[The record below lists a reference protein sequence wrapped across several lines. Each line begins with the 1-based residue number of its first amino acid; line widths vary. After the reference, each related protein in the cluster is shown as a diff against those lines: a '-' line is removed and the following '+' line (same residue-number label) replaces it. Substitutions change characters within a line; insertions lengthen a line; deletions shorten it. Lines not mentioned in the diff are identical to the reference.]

1 MIICT
6 FLSSYTQLI
15 DAVTATLVWLS
26 NDEFYTKVLLCTF
39 RAELMQL
46 FWTVDTSHGTG
57 ILCQES
63 SGIAITLMNLL
74 HCSMHFRRK
83 LLLQMVNQ
91 HPRKIPMDH
100 QQNGQRSVEIQ
111 KLKRKIRRS
120 GLTRLTTK
128 SNSTKLVCGLCIG
141 VVHFSIAC
149 IGMWVMHWGNNWMM
163 QYMYSTSGKIW
174 PYMVAYKRMMQLFIT

>member
-1 MIICT
+1 MIIYAL
-6 FLSSYTQLI
+6 FLYLCMRIDSRVVPLLYYLCYTQLI
-15 DAVTATLVWLS
+15 DAVTALKLWCGY
-26 NDEFYTKVLLCTF
+26 DEFYTNVLLCRL

-46 FWTVDTSHGTG
+46 FWTVN

-63 SGIAITLMNLL
+63 SGTAITLMNLL

-128 SNSTKLVCGLCIG
+128 SNSTKLVCGSCIG
-141 VVHFSIAC
+141 VVHFSITR
-149 IGMWVMHWGNNWMM
+149 IGMWVMHWD
-163 QYMYSTSGKIW
+163 S
-174 PYMVAYKRMMQLFIT
+174 PF